1 MKLKIFN
8 FIITI
13 MAIISVLIFIGAIGA
28 LDYSVEIGQEYSFIN
43 TIKLTILSVLFV
55 LPAIVRDLLG
65 R

>member
-28 LDYSVEIGQEYSFIN
+28 LDYNVEIGQEYSFIN

-55 LPAIVRDLLG
+55 LPAIVRDVLG